1 MDKNFIIFVA
11 IGIGFL
17 YFITNFV
24 NDIKKMLDIQ
34 HKLQYLKM
42 INMQNISDMTLLVDL
57 F

>member
-1 MDKNFIIFVA
+1 MDKSFIIFVA